1 MRKKILFVCSAN
13 TCRSAVAQAI
23 LFEYGRDRYD
33 ACSAGLYARPDTYMM
48 QSCAEALEKMFGHG
62 FSARSHTAQ
71 RLTPHH
77 MIHND
82 LVVAVTPY
90 HAALVRAY
98 YPEMSEKIVCF
109 PNGGIYDI
117 SMLSGETLEKAV
129 ERIRDGIFEMFLN
142 DEKSN

>member
-23 LFEYGRDRYD
+23 LFEYGRNRYD
-33 ACSAGLYARPDTYMM
+33 ASSAGLYARPDTHMM
-48 QSCAEALEKMFGHG
+48 QSCAEALERMFGHG
-62 FSARSHTAQ
+62 FSARSHTAM
-71 RLTPHH
+71 RLTPQH
-77 MIHND
+77 MLHND

-117 SMLSGETLEKAV
+117 STLSGEALDRAV
-129 ERIRDGIFEMFLN
+129 ERIRDGIFEMFLS

>member
-13 TCRSAVAQAI
+13 TCRSAVAEAI
-23 LFEYGRDRYD
+23 LFEYGRGRYD
-33 ACSAGLYARPDTYMM
+33 ASSAGLYARPDTYMM

-62 FSARSHTAQ
+62 FSARSHTAA
-71 RLTPHH
+71 RLTPQH
-77 MIHND
+77 MLHND

-98 YPEMSEKIVCF
+98 YPEMSDKIVCF

-117 SMLSGETLEKAV
+117 STLSGEALDRAV

-142 DEKSN
+142 DEKTN